1 MEAGLSLQTVC
12 YRAPEVCFGDRN
24 FSYPIDSWSLGCVLA
39 ELILRR
45 PLFDAAS
52 NIQNM
57 LEVLRFGGTEVAR
70 GSTELCELPF
80 FSSQL
85 PNFPPQPWPPTW
97 LPRWRGPHMERF
109 LSIYQG
115 LLQLVPSSRWL
126 LQLAKDRCFGFA
138 APEVVFKNAKAE
150 RGAFTMVAT
159 AIDETLLQW
168 LRTDPAFKSNFCAL
182 FQLFMLSGVDDRATC
197 MGPEELNL
205 KVEIGGYVSE
215 EQPNTPTC
223 NSVDCSKPFFFCEAD
238 LGFRAGPAA
247 HERRVAGSAHR
258 AGPRQAPRRSRGPV
272 GGERQVLFH
281 NMLLEDGIRL
291 RVVPGNEGRRKA

>member
-1 MEAGLSLQTVC
+1 
-12 YRAPEVCFGDRN
+12 
-24 FSYPIDSWSLGCVLA
+24 
-39 ELILRR
+39 
-45 PLFDAAS
+45 
-52 NIQNM
+52 
-57 LEVLRFGGTEVAR
+57 
-70 GSTELCELPF
+70 
-80 FSSQL
+80 
-85 PNFPPQPWPPTW
+85 
-97 LPRWRGPHMERF
+97 MERF
-109 LSIYQG
+109 LSIYHG

-138 APEVVFKNAKAE
+138 APEAVFKNAKAE
-150 RGAFTMVAT
+150 RGAFTMVAA

-168 LRTDPAFKSNFCAL
+168 LRTDPAFKSKLCAL

-215 EQPNTPTC
+215 EQPNTPMC
-223 NSVDCSKPFFFCEAD
+223 NIEDCSKLCFLFFSGAGV
-238 LGFRAGPAA
+238 GFRAGPAA
-247 HERRVAGSAHR
+247 QERRVAGSAHR

-291 RVVPGNEGRRKA
+291 RVVPGNEGRRQA